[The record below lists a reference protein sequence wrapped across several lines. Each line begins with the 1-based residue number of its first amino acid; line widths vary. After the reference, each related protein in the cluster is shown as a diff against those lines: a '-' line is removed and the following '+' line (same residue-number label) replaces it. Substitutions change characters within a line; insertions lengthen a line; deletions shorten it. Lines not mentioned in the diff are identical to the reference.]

1 MRATDDETTDRP
13 DDGAAPRTRSRRSAR
28 GARMSPRARRTIT
41 TVLVVLGCLVVV
53 LVGLGVWVARDV
65 LAVRDD
71 LTVAADLVP
80 ELEQQVED
88 GAQDEAAATLE
99 ALQQRAASARE
110 SSTGV
115 HWSVVSV
122 LPVAR
127 PNLQAVQVV
136 TEVVDSLAVDAL
148 PAFAD
153 AARLAGPGGFAQTDG
168 RVDLGPLVE
177 VAPRVVAADA
187 AVQAGLDDMV
197 ALDPD
202 ELVGPLGDAV
212 TELTDV
218 MAEVGSTTATASRA
232 VRLAPPM
239 LGSEGPRRYLLLV
252 QNNAEPRATGGLPGS
267 VILLSAEDGRV
278 TIEDQRPASEFQ
290 SDTTV
295 LDVGEAERALFGED
309 LARKMADVNFTPDFP
324 RTAELAVA
332 LWAQKDDRAVDGVL
346 SIDPVVL
353 AGIMGATGPIDP
365 PVGPRLTSDNVVDY
379 LINGVYLDI
388 ADPDQ
393 HDVFFQV
400 VAAQLFQEV
409 LAGAGEISKIIPA
422 LAQSAREGRVLLW
435 SAHPEEQELLAPTV
449 LGGELVGSV
458 AAGQDGE
465 RRPVVGIFLNDGT
478 AGKMGYYL
486 DRSVTTT
493 VLECL
498 ADGSQRLR
506 VDVSLTSTAPV
517 DPGVLPQYV
526 TGVGGIVTPGDVR
539 TNLLVYA
546 PDGGRIEDVT
556 AGGNPVGVQSQ
567 LHEELFVAGI
577 TTLLSPGASQTFS
590 YTIVTSPSQGG
601 DVILRFTPG
610 PRDTRTQ
617 LRGASCATS

>member
-1 MRATDDETTDRP
+1 
-13 DDGAAPRTRSRRSAR
+13 
-28 GARMSPRARRTIT
+28 MSPRARRTVT
-41 TVLVVLGCLVVV
+41 TVVVV
-53 LVGLGVWVARDV
+53 LVCAVVVLAALAVWVARDV

-71 LTVAADLVP
+71 LTAAAELVP
-80 ELEQQVED
+80 ELQQQLED
-88 GAQDEAAATLE
+88 GAQEEAAVTLE

-110 SSTGV
+110 SSTGA
-115 HWSVVSV
+115 HWSVVSWV
-122 LPVAR
+122 PVAR
-127 PNLQAVQVV
+127 PNLHAVQVV

-153 AARLAGPGGFAQTDG
+153 AAGLVGPGGFAQTDG
-168 RVDLGPLVE
+168 TVDLEPLVE

-187 AVQAGLDDMV
+187 AVQEGLDSLV
-197 ALDPD
+197 LLDPD
-202 ELVGPLGDAV
+202 ELLGPLGGAV

-232 VRLAPPM
+232 VQLVPPM
-239 LGSEGPRRYLLLV
+239 LGSEGPRRYLMLV

-267 VILLSAEDGRV
+267 VILLAAEGGKV

-295 LDVGEAERALFGED
+295 LDVSEAERALFGED

-353 AGIMGATGPIDP
+353 AGIMGVTGPLDP
-365 PVGPRLTSDNVVDY
+365 PVGPRLTSDDVVDY

-393 HDVFFQV
+393 HDVYFQV

-409 LAGAGEISKIIPA
+409 LSGAGEISKIIPA

-449 LGGELVGSV
+449 LGGELSGSV
-458 AAGQDGE
+458 VAGHDGE
-465 RRPVVGIFLNDGT
+465 RRPVVGVFLNDGT
-478 AGKMGYYL
+478 AGKMGFYL
-486 DRSVTTT
+486 DRSVTAT
-493 VLECL
+493 VLECF

-506 VDVSLTSTAPV
+506 VDVSLTSTAPL
-517 DPGVLPQYV
+517 DPGVLPRYV
-526 TGVGGIVTPGDVR
+526 TGVGDEVVPGDVR
-539 TNLLVYA
+539 TNVLVYA

-567 LHEELFVAGI
+567 LHEGLFVAGI
-577 TTLLSPGASQTFS
+577 TSLLSPGASETFS
-590 YTIVTSPSQGG
+590 YTILTGASHPGEVA
-601 DVILRFTPG
+601 LRFTPG
-610 PRDTRTQ
+610 PRDTRSQ
-617 LRGASCATS
+617 LSGPSCAAR